1 MRAEGKHPYTKRT
14 PTRCRGHSRR
24 GRAATCYADR
34 QEAPRPRIIC
44 RVVVYA
50 RRNPARMNRHII
62 SEFERVA
69 PKCSLICGKMR
80 GACPNRGTLY
90 EFAPLPLRG
99 VFARTTRRQPSA
111 RSAENP
117 SAAWKPI
124 NSPDSGKHPM
134 RKTITAVA
142 RDAAIWCEHKR
153 RQRSGEQ
160 DERRDIE
167 MGGSV
172 FHLAL
177 PNDGKRGVSPSRAEK
192 RLLARRYAHTRRM
205 KPRIERQLGAGFFPS
220 KRRLGPKVFRL
231 GAEKAH
237 PSKRRRKTMSRKP
250 RYASFAPALGP
261 GAQVKSSSTCTS
273 TPPFAVMGAPIAA
286 KQPSTHAFNSS
297 NCSPSL
303 M

>member
-1 MRAEGKHPYTKRT
+1 M
-14 PTRCRGHSRR
+14 
-24 GRAATCYADR
+24 
-34 QEAPRPRIIC
+34 
-44 RVVVYA
+44 
-50 RRNPARMNRHII
+50 
-62 SEFERVA
+62 A
-69 PKCSLICGKMR
+69 PKCSLICGKVR
-80 GACPNRGTLY
+80 EDLPKRGTPY
-90 EFAPLPLRG
+90 EFTPLPLRG
-99 VFARTTRRQPSA
+99 ISARTTRRRPCA

-142 RDAAIWCEHKR
+142 RDAAIWREHKR
-153 RQRSGEQ
+153 RQHSDEHDVILAEQ
-160 DERRDIE
+160 RRE
-167 MGGSV
+167 T
-172 FHLAL
+172 
-177 PNDGKRGVSPSRAEK
+177 SPSRAEK

-231 GAEKAH
+231 GAKKTRA
-237 PSKRRRKTMSRKP
+237 PTRSAQSDMSKRAL
-250 RYASFAPALGP
+250 YASFEPALGP
-261 GAQVKSSSTCTS
+261 GEQVKSSSTCTS
-273 TPPFAVMGAPIAA
+273 TPPFAVIGAPIAA

>member
-1 MRAEGKHPYTKRT
+1 
-14 PTRCRGHSRR
+14 
-24 GRAATCYADR
+24 
-34 QEAPRPRIIC
+34 
-44 RVVVYA
+44 
-50 RRNPARMNRHII
+50 MNRHII

-80 GACPNRGTLY
+80 GGLPKQGDVLRVRT
-90 EFAPLPLRG
+90 LPLRG
-99 VFARTTRRQPSA
+99 IFARTTRRQPSA

-142 RDAAIWCEHKR
+142 RDATIWLEHKR

-177 PNDGKRGVSPSRAEK
+177 PNDGKRANDQHGRRARQDEEHRAPAERRAQRATDNRADEYDVILAERKRGVSPSCAENRCRGEKICSYQKNEASNRAAARS
-192 RLLARRYAHTRRM
+192 RLFPIQKTTRPQGFPPWGREGVPQQ
-205 KPRIERQLGAGFFPS
+205 KEAQLCRESRATRAS
-220 KRRLGPKVFRL
+220 
-231 GAEKAH
+231 
-237 PSKRRRKTMSRKP
+237 RRRWGRASR
-250 RYASFAPALGP
+250 
-261 GAQVKSSSTCTS
+261 
-273 TPPFAVMGAPIAA
+273 
-286 KQPSTHAFNSS
+286 
-297 NCSPSL
+297 
-303 M
+303 